1 MDGITGLI
9 FADEYNFDIP
19 GVSVKRA
26 LAAVPFGARYRV
38 IDFTLSNMMNAG
50 IKNMGIITTQNYYS
64 LMNHVGA
71 GAPWDFNL
79 KRTKLMFLPPFSTEN
94 VQSVYNNRLEAM
106 QANIRF
112 LKQQSTDKY
121 VLITGNNYVGN
132 IDFLAMLA
140 AHEAAG
146 ARITAL
152 YSTNM
157 RNCRKKDEFTLY
169 QIGENGDLQDVKICE
184 EVLDGTVQAPDIY
197 LMERLDLLQ
206 MLEQTIRERKNS
218 FRSAVLK
225 EAIDSGD
232 KVLAYKTDEPLFMID
247 DNVSYLQSS
256 LDLLKEENRKAL
268 FHREN
273 APVITRVKDSAPTR
287 YGNDAVV
294 TNSLVADG
302 VTIEGEVHNSIIFRG
317 AVIKKGAI
325 VENSV
330 VMQNV
335 SVGEMARLNYCI
347 LDKGSIINDGR
358 MLSGYVTHPFYVE
371 DKGVI

>member
-1 MDGITGLI
+1 MDGITGMI
-9 FADEYNFDIP
+9 FADEYDVDIP
-19 GVSVKRA
+19 GITDKRA

-71 GAPWDFNL
+71 GEPWDFNL
-79 KRTKLMFLPPFSTEN
+79 KRTKLMFLPPFSTED

-106 QANIRF
+106 QANVRF
-112 LKQQSTDKY
+112 LRQQSTDKY
-121 VLITGNNYVGN
+121 VLITGNNYIAN
-132 IDFLAMLA
+132 IDFAAMVE

-152 YSTNM
+152 YSKDT
-157 RNCRKKDEFTLY
+157 RNIKEKDEFTLY
-169 QIGENGDLQDVKICE
+169 QLDEEGNLKDVLIQK
-184 EVLDGTVQAPDIY
+184 EVLEGTVMAPDVY
-197 LMERLDLLQ
+197 LMERLDLVHV
-206 MLEQTIRERKNS
+206 LEQTIRERKNS
-218 FRSAVLK
+218 FRVDVLK
-225 EAIDSGD
+225 EAIDNGD
-232 KVLAYKTDEPLFMID
+232 KVLAYCAPETLFMID
-247 DNVSYLQSS
+247 DNVSYLKSS
-256 LDLLKEENRKAL
+256 LDLLDEGNRKAL
-268 FHREN
+268 FKKEN

-287 YGNDAVV
+287 YGKDAVV

-302 VTIEGEVHNSIIFRG
+302 VTIEGEVHNSIVFRG

-330 VMQNV
+330 VMQDV

-347 LDKGSIINDGR
+347 LDKNAIINDGR

-371 DKGVI
+371 DKSVI